1 MAEMKKV
8 YFGLEETPIP
18 AGYNKNGEFETLASE
33 DSALEFK
40 TLRSDVEDIPVG
52 ERLYFEMMRNLPSR
66 SVLPYFVNELSR
78 GDSNRT
84 DHDQQSYISGFIGAP
99 SIGKSF
105 AYKTLGKMTH
115 PKGALMLNCKDVDM
129 GSIFCETVF
138 DTSAADAE
146 KAGIDAKI
154 MLGNKNPGQG
164 LKPESIELLRNALG
178 KAFSEEDRDG
188 KKVYSIDW
196 NGIQVKGDTFEEQN
210 YQKQVVASC
219 LTQVCQQEGIK
230 TNNGAQSIGITT
242 RDGIAIRVLDPNSP
256 DYGRRLLLDEI
267 NRCKPSTM
275 QKLYEYA
282 AMLADP
288 NVETCEVIGG
298 GNRPVTL
305 RRSAFPPTFRVNFT
319 GNPAIEGMGS
329 DDMDSPFISRLG
341 NELDLMNLPDP
352 TEKDIADRIAG
363 KLTGVPLMQMYYA
376 YEDDFK
382 NDPEA
387 FTETMMAFR
396 KGGLTKK
403 EQAAIP
409 EEQLIN
415 IRNAKNTMQ
424 VAEQMSEFFAEIR
437 QLTNP
442 NSSLYKQSGLQL
454 SQEYEAYLNSLEID
468 LRLVTKFMEN
478 ASVEKPKPVTKPKLG
493 KLMGKL
499 GKQRESTEAKK
510 PDMKERLAT
519 RGDRLEEYIEGWME
533 RIFMPGHGETL
544 GIQHDEMKEMY
555 DIAKKIAA
563 NHGIGDPILV
573 EGKISGAKR
582 IKDLYNADVS
592 MLPDKQTD
600 VIRNEL
606 ADLLEK
612 KHGIKLENPEE
623 ALPTFAINA
632 ALARVKEA
640 ANKEP
645 ENAQVRSIHV
655 LNDNADTVADTPIVE
670 AVLTD
675 ASVAEMPEPKD
686 LAPHDTFMGALAIP
700 VLSDANIKALWNHSL
715 SAMEALDP
723 DDETV
728 KIAEN
733 RSETGIGLTTLLTN
747 DKGEAVVTHVLTDAP
762 NKRTVIISED
772 VDKKVQDMFARNGIT
787 YIDRKDPKAAD
798 KINKEI
804 EFMTVSRPNPQEV
817 MECMQGALMLRDASA
832 GDTLGE
838 ALAASSA
845 ETVHNPIFVS
855 HVERPPVIAKEML
868 TPTRKAEKAAETNA
882 SPSASVS
889 FAKPREVMSYAA
901 TMRAKKTR

>member
-1 MAEMKKV
+1 MNLSAKLKFGIQALLTVILISSGFRFKEIYIPFIQYTLPLGLFSYPLTFIWIVGVSNAINLIDGMDGLAGGLSC
-8 YFGLEETPIP
+8 FGLVSVGLYSLVLNDIGLSIL
-18 AGYNKNGEFETLASE
+18 AFTLAGSLLAFLIFNFPPAKIFMGDAGSYVVGLTLAVVPLANNPQY
-33 DSALEFK
+33 DSV
-40 TLRSDVEDIPVG
+40 TLYLAVTVCIIPIFDTFSSMIRRMVFYRVSFFTPDKEHTHHKMLNLG
-52 ERLYFEMMRNLPSR
+52 LSTLQVLTIVYLICACLCGVTLLWSLYQ
-66 SVLPYFVNELSR
+66 
-78 GDSNRT
+78 T
-84 DHDQQSYISGFIGAP
+84 DWS
-99 SIGKSF
+99 
-105 AYKTLGKMTH
+105 
-115 PKGALMLNCKDVDM
+115 LMLIVCVW
-129 GSIFCETVF
+129 GAVGIFF
-138 DTSAADAE
+138 
-146 KAGIDAKI
+146 
-154 MLGNKNPGQG
+154 L
-164 LKPESIELLRNALG
+164 ALSYD
-178 KAFSEEDRDG
+178 F
-188 KKVYSIDW
+188 KKY
-196 NGIQVKGDTFEEQN
+196 
-210 YQKQVVASC
+210 
-219 LTQVCQQEGIK
+219 
-230 TNNGAQSIGITT
+230 
-242 RDGIAIRVLDPNSP
+242 
-256 DYGRRLLLDEI
+256 
-267 NRCKPSTM
+267 
-275 QKLYEYA
+275 
-282 AMLADP
+282 
-288 NVETCEVIGG
+288 
-298 GNRPVTL
+298 
-305 RRSAFPPTFRVNFT
+305 
-319 GNPAIEGMGS
+319 
-329 DDMDSPFISRLG
+329 
-341 NELDLMNLPDP
+341 
-352 TEKDIADRIAG
+352 
-363 KLTGVPLMQMYYA
+363 
-376 YEDDFK
+376 FK

-415 IRNAKNTMQ
+415 IRNAQNTIQ

-478 ASVEKPKPVTKPKLG
+478 ASVEKPKAVTKPKLG

-499 GKQRESTEAKK
+499 GKQRGSVEAKK

-563 NHGIGDPILV
+563 NHGIGEPILV

-606 ADLLEK
+606 AELLEK
-612 KHGIKLENPEE
+612 KHGIKLENAEE

-632 ALARVKEA
+632 ALARVKDA

-655 LNDNADTVADTPIVE
+655 LNENVDTVADSPIVE

-675 ASVAEMPEPKD
+675 ASVAEAPEPKD

-700 VLSDANIKALWNHSL
+700 ALSDANIKALWNHSL
-715 SAMEALDP
+715 SAMDALDP

-787 YIDRKDPKAAD
+787 YIDRKAPDAAA
-798 KINKEI
+798 KIDKEI
-804 EFMTVSRPNPQEV
+804 EFMTLSRPNSQEV
-817 MECMQGALMLRDASA
+817 MEYMQGALMLRDTSA
-832 GDTLGE
+832 GETLGE

-855 HVERPPVIAKEML
+855 HVERPPVIAKDLL
-868 TPTRKAEKAAETNA
+868 TPTRKAEKAAE
-882 SPSASVS
+882 SSANHADAVS